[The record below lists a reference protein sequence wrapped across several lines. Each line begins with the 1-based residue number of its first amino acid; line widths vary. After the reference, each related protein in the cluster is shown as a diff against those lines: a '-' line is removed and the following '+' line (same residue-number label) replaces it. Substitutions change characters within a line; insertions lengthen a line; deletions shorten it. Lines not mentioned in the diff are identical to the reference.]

1 MTPSD
6 VRYARQGLGLT
17 IREFS
22 VLLDTDAST
31 IRKMELQESSS
42 QYRRPAPRMVRLI
55 RAYLKGY
62 RPPDW
67 PK

>member
-6 VRYARQGLGLT
+6 VKYARQALGLT
-17 IREFS
+17 LKDFS
-22 VLLDTDAST
+22 VMLDTDAST
-31 IRKMELQESSS
+31 IRKMELQEGSS

-55 RAYLKGY
+55 MAYLNGY
-62 RPPDW
+62 RPVDW

>member
-1 MTPSD
+1 MTPND
-6 VRYARQGLGLT
+6 VKYARQTLGLT
-17 IREFS
+17 LKDFS
-22 VLLDTDAST
+22 VMLDTDAST
-31 IRKMELQESSS
+31 IRKMELKEESS

-55 RAYLKGY
+55 MAYLKGY

>member
-1 MTPSD
+1 MTPND
-6 VRYARQGLGLT
+6 VKYARQTLGLT
-17 IREFS
+17 LKDFS
-22 VLLDTDAST
+22 VMLDTDAST
-31 IRKMELQESSS
+31 IRKMELNEESS

-55 RAYLKGY
+55 VAYLNGY

>member
-6 VRYARQGLGLT
+6 VKYARQALGLT
-17 IREFS
+17 LKDFS
-22 VLLDTDAST
+22 VMLDTDAST
-31 IRKMELQESSS
+31 IRKMELNEESS

-55 RAYLKGY
+55 MAYLKGY

>member
-1 MTPSD
+1 MTPND
-6 VRYARQGLGLT
+6 VKCARQTLGLT
-17 IREFS
+17 LKDFS
-22 VLLDTDAST
+22 VMLDTDAST
-31 IRKMELQESSS
+31 IRKMELNEESS

-55 RAYLKGY
+55 VAYLNGY

>member
-1 MTPSD
+1 MKPSD
-6 VRYARQGLGLT
+6 VKYARQALGLT
-17 IREFS
+17 LKDFS
-22 VLLDTDAST
+22 VMLDTDAST
-31 IRKMELQESSS
+31 IRKMELQEDSS

-55 RAYLKGY
+55 MAYLKGY